1 MSQCNRP
8 LTPTNIDA
16 VKQQVKAHLPD
27 LKAKFEAG
35 ESVDNLVRIRSN
47 FIDQLL
53 IDYWQHFLGDCANR
67 LALVAVGGY
76 GRQELHPHSDIDLLI
91 LFNEGDLEQCR
102 DMLEQYLTFL
112 WDIGLNPGQSVRT
125 IDDCVAES
133 LKDIS
138 VTTNMLESRLLFGDT
153 NLFDQMQQRTSPDHI
168 WSAFDFYQGKLDEQK
183 GRHFKFNDS
192 AYNLEPNIKE
202 GPGGLRDIQTIN
214 WVTQRYFRSRSLG
227 ELVNHAFLTKSE
239 YRSLIRGQQFLW
251 RIRFALHILTNR
263 AEDRL
268 LFDHQKNVASMLGY
282 EDTDSSLGV
291 EQLMQ
296 QYYRTVKEIQWL
308 NEMLLQIFR
317 EAMDTEMPEVTPI
330 NERFRAVNNYL
341 EITYIDVFKQNPTAL
356 LEMFLLLQKHAWLE
370 GVKAATIRQVRE
382 DCYLINDEVRNDKQ
396 AQRLF
401 MEILRQPR
409 GITHQFRRMNRY
421 GVLGAYIPA
430 FDNIVGR
437 MQYDLFHIY
446 TVDQHTLFLVR
457 NLRRFALDKHR
468 EELPFCND
476 VFKHIPKPELLY
488 VAGLFHD
495 IAKGRGGDHS
505 KLGKK
510 DAEEF
515 CKRHDISRYDTHLVC
530 WLVENHLLMSMTAQ
544 RKDIADSDVIHDF
557 ATQVGSLEYL
567 DYLYLLTVADI
578 RATSPKLWNTW
589 KDSLLKELYNSTRRA
604 LRRGLRFPIDE
615 EDKIKSLQ
623 HQARESLHAH
633 GLTDE
638 HINRIWKDISSDY
651 FTRYSAED
659 SLWHTLA
666 IASCP
671 TEELPMVLLRPETH
685 RGGAEIFIYSPD
697 KKAIFAICAATLD
710 KLGLNIL
717 DARIIT
723 TEQSLA
729 LISFQ
734 VLEEDGSP
742 IYSLER
748 EQHIANTL
756 RHNLIQEDNASLHV
770 DRMQQRQK
778 KHFQTRTAVF
788 TEEDPQ
794 HRYTILEIITHD
806 RPGVLARIGQA
817 FKECGVN
824 VLNAKIATIGS
835 RAEDI
840 FYIVD
845 DNNMAI
851 ESAGLLEDLKMSIIQ
866 HLET

>member
-1 MSQCNRP
+1 MTACNRP
-8 LTPTNIDA
+8 LDTLDLDA
-16 VKQQVKAHLPD
+16 VKAQVKAQLPE
-27 LKAKFEAG
+27 LKRRFESG
-35 ESVDNLVRIRSN
+35 ESIDTLVQLRSD

-53 IDYWQHFLGDCANR
+53 IEYWLHFLGDCSQD
-67 LALVAVGGY
+67 LALIAVGGY
-76 GRQELHPHSDIDLLI
+76 GRGELHPHSDIDLLI
-91 LFNEGDLEQCR
+91 LFQENDLDRCR
-102 DMLEQYLTFL
+102 DALEQYLAFL

-138 VTTNMLESRLLFGDT
+138 VTTNMLESRLLHG
-153 NLFDQMQQRTSPDHI
+153 NQSLFKSMQIHTSPDRL
-168 WSAFDFYQGKLDEQK
+168 WSAIDFYHGKVAEQEE
-183 GRHFKFNDS
+183 RHLKFNDS

-214 WVTQRYFRSRSLG
+214 WVTQRYFRSRSLA
-227 ELVNHAFLTKSE
+227 ELVTHAFLTKSE
-239 YRSLIRGQQFLW
+239 YRTLIRGQQFLW
-251 RIRFALHILTNR
+251 RIRFALHVITDR

-268 LFDHQKNVASMLGY
+268 LFDHQKTIADMLGY
-282 EDTDSSLGV
+282 EDNETSLAV

-308 NEMLLQIFR
+308 NEMLLQMFR
-317 EAMDTEMPEVTPI
+317 EAMDTNMPDVTPI
-330 NERFRAVNNYL
+330 NERFRAVNNYI
-341 EITYIDVFKQNPTAL
+341 EITHRDTFKQHPTAL
-356 LEMFLLLQKHAWLE
+356 LELFLLLQKHAWLE
-370 GVKAATIRQVRE
+370 GVKASTIRQVRE
-382 DCYLINDEVRNDKQ
+382 DCHLINEAFRQDKE
-396 AQRLF
+396 ARRLF

-421 GVLGAYIPA
+421 GVLGAYLPA
-430 FDNIVGR
+430 FDSIVGR

-468 EELPFCND
+468 DELPFCND
-476 VFKHIPKPELLY
+476 VFKKIPKPELLY
-488 VAGLFHD
+488 LAALFHD

-505 KLGKK
+505 KLGKQ
-510 DAEEF
+510 DAETF
-515 CKRHDISRYDTHLVC
+515 CLAHDLSKYDTHLVC
-530 WLVENHLLMSMTAQ
+530 WLVEHHLLMSMTAQ
-544 RKDIADSDVIHDF
+544 RKDIGDSDVIHEF
-557 ATQVGSLEYL
+557 ATEVGSLEYL

-578 RATSPKLWNTW
+578 RATSPKLWNSW

-604 LRRGLRFPIDE
+604 LRRGLRFPLDE

-623 HQARESLHAH
+623 HQARQALHTH
-633 GLTDE
+633 GLSDE
-638 HINRIWKDISSDY
+638 KINLVWKTISIDY
-651 FTRYSAED
+651 FTRYSVED

-666 IASCP
+666 ISSCNP
-671 TEELPMVLLRPETH
+671 EDVPMVLLRPQTH

-697 KKAIFAICAATLD
+697 KKGIFAICAATLD

-723 TEQSLA
+723 TDEKLA

-742 IYSLER
+742 ISGLDR

-756 RHNLIQEDNASLHV
+756 RQNLLKEAEPSMSVERVQS
-770 DRMQQRQK
+770 RQK

-788 TEEDPQ
+788 TEQDPQ
-794 HRYTILEIITHD
+794 FRYTILEIITHD

-845 DNNMAI
+845 DDNQAI
-851 ESAGLLEDLKMSIIQ
+851 ESDEQLENLRLSIIKY
-866 HLET
+866 LES